1 MSRKSKFNPNAER
14 IIGVII
20 GTLIYSLAVVWL
32 LDMGRFF
39 AGGITG
45 ISQITSRILNDFFG
59 VTLSMSIILL
69 IINIP
74 LFIIGWKQVSKKFA
88 MLTLLSILLQ
98 SVFIMGLEILRDRF
112 GFQPFLGLA
121 ENFEANRLLIAVVG
135 GLTAAVGAGICL
147 RYGASTGGMDV
158 IAQYLVMKRDIP
170 FTKYS
175 LTVDIIIVSLSGLL
189 FDINTAIY
197 TVVRLIVYMLVID
210 RIYTIY
216 KYMKV
221 TIVTEKEEEMSRAF
235 TSQFQHGVTI
245 FKAIGAYHRKERA
258 VLEIVVL
265 TYEVPYYV
273 EAAQLIDPSAFISVV
288 EVKIVRGKFNKR
300 AIT

>member
-1 MSRKSKFNPNAER
+1 MPKINKTYPNLKK
-14 IIGVII
+14 IIGVIV
-20 GTLIYSLAVVWL
+20 GTLIYSIAVVWL
-32 LDMGRFF
+32 LDMGKFF

-45 ISQITSRILNDFFG
+45 ISQIISRILNDFFG
-59 VTLSMSIILL
+59 VNISMSIFLL
-69 IINIP
+69 FINVP
-74 LFIIGWKQVSKKFA
+74 LFVVGWKHVSKRFA
-88 MLTLLSILLQ
+88 MLTLLSVILQ
-98 SVFIMGLEILRDRF
+98 SVFIYSLEILRDQF
-112 GFQPFLGLA
+112 GFQPFLSLSI
-121 ENFEANRLLIAVVG
+121 NFEANRLLIAVIG

-147 RYGASTGGMDV
+147 RHGASTGGMDV
-158 IAQYLVMKRDIP
+158 IAQYLVMKRDVP

-175 LTVDIIIVSLSGLL
+175 LTVDVVIISLSGIL

-197 TVVRLIVYMLVID
+197 TVVRMIIYMLVID

-221 TIVTEKEEEMSRAF
+221 TIVTEREEEMSQAF

-265 TYEVPYYV
+265 TYEVPFYV
-273 EAAQLIDPSAFISVV
+273 ETAQKIDPSAFISVV
-288 EVKIVRGKFNKR
+288 EVKVVRGKFNKR